1 MKKTLTVALV
11 AFLSALAVA
20 VDQPGASPG
29 PGTRYATD
37 AFPGFDHE
45 EDIVAPERK
54 EPKWFSCINGPNRD
68 NAKDQLEYC
77 RGLLVEENWSK
88 AAKHLDALVREWPTA
103 DEAPVAQQLLAE
115 TCRDKLLDYEDA
127 FRAYMYL
134 ADFYSLQCDYEKVTD
149 LMYGAAQLMRRDG
162 KTIVFFRFDN
172 TVDVRRAFEACVLRA
187 PGAPWVRQ
195 AMLTIGELREDEGK
209 YAQAVKVYE
218 NLVNLH
224 GETPEAKVAILREAN
239 VRMLMLRE
247 HGYNR
252 DRCRDTI
259 DFMKL
264 ALTTCA
270 VEDVDQIKEFLA
282 EAKALTEA
290 EAFKSACFY
299 DSRTRTN
306 RSAINAYENF
316 LSEYPE
322 SAHADE
328 IKERLM
334 KLKQKEG
341 GK

>member
-1 MKKTLTVALV
+1 MKKSLTAAALM
-11 AFLSALAVA
+11 AFLASVAVA
-20 VDQPGASPG
+20 ADQPGASPG
-29 PGTRYATD
+29 PGTRYASD
-37 AFPGFDHE
+37 AYPGFDNGDDE
-45 EDIVAPERK
+45 MAPERK

-68 NAKDQLEYC
+68 NAKDQLAYC
-77 RGLLVEENWSK
+77 RELLADGNWSR

-103 DEAPVAQQLLAE
+103 DEAPVAQQFLAE

-127 FRAYMYL
+127 FKAYLYL

-149 LMYGAAQLMRRDG
+149 LMYEAAKLMRQEG

-187 PGAPWVRQ
+187 PGAKWVRQ

-224 GETPEAKVAILREAN
+224 GDSREAKVAILREAH

-259 DFMKL
+259 DFMKM
-264 ALTTCA
+264 ALTNCS

-282 EAKALTEA
+282 EAVALTED
-290 EAFKSACFY
+290 EAYRATKFY
-299 DSRTRTN
+299 DSRTRTS

-316 LSEYPE
+316 LSEYPN
-322 SAHADE
+322 SAHAEE

-334 KLKQKEG
+334 KLKEEG
-341 GK
+341 K

>member
-1 MKKTLTVALV
+1 MKKSLTAAALV
-11 AFLSALAVA
+11 AFLASVAVA
-20 VDQPGASPG
+20 ADQPGASPG

-37 AFPGFDHE
+37 AYPGFDNGE
-45 EDIVAPERK
+45 EEMAPERK

-68 NAKDQLEYC
+68 NAKDQLAYC
-77 RGLLVEENWSK
+77 RELLADGNWSK

-115 TCRDKLLDYEDA
+115 TCRDELLDYEDA
-127 FRAYMYL
+127 FKAYLYL

-149 LMYGAAQLMRRDG
+149 LMYEAAQLMRQEG

-187 PGAPWVRQ
+187 PGAKWVRQ

-224 GETPEAKVAILREAN
+224 GDSQEAKVAILREAQ

-264 ALTTCA
+264 ALTNCA

-282 EAKALTEA
+282 EAVALTED
-290 EAFKSACFY
+290 EAYRATKFY
-299 DSRTRTN
+299 DSRTRTS

-316 LSEYPE
+316 LSEYPD
-322 SAHADE
+322 SVHAEE
-328 IKERLM
+328 IKERL
-334 KLKQKEG
+334 KQLKGADK
-341 GK
+341 